1 MAKSRLADKN
11 GRGVGVKSILA
22 RMLLAFGLV
31 LTVGSGL
38 ASAAGNAGDLPAL
51 RQEDKLLDNLEEKS
65 LSLQDGDAQ
74 QLMLAAFGRRFSP
87 TALNDIPDKLLRD
100 QLGVLQRDGYT
111 FLQSEG
117 MYYLAVDY
125 QKLLNDFECTLGTE
139 VRDYLQLQA
148 QETNE
153 RSFQDAGIAI
163 SRIALGRRATA
174 AERFLQ
180 RYPESYR
187 RSQVSDLYFAYAS
200 AFLFGTDNSP
210 LRDKNGTLKSETSE
224 AWTQL
229 LREAPQTQ
237 LAAYVRALQAAEQA
251 SLDERSAAYK
261 AVRVALAEK
270 VFLLYQGV
278 YSGVRGQ
285 ATLLMPN
292 GGAFFLEDRF
302 GVAERADEL
311 TNGEDTGA
319 PILMQIRG
327 VVNRSLPEKGM
338 ASLYGRTLVVD
349 RVSSVSQW
357 ALDDATMPFVL
368 VGIGTEPFWHV
379 RILEN
384 GFVFFQ
390 QLGEPVQLF
399 AVPAIQTLTDGT
411 RYSLKRADGARL
423 IIDVRRVAEGVSDG
437 MSNAIYPCAV
447 SVTIDGKTLKG
458 SGFTQTEKIRHDI

>member
-11 GRGVGVKSILA
+11 GRGVGVKKGLTRI
-22 RMLLAFGLV
+22 LLAFCL
-31 LTVGSGL
+31 LLQIGSGSVS
-38 ASAAGNAGDLPAL
+38 ASGSTDDWTAL
-51 RQEDKLLDNLEEKS
+51 RQEDMLLANLEDKS
-65 LSLQDGDAQ
+65 FPLQDGDAQ
-74 QLMLAAFGRRFSP
+74 QLMLAAFGRRFSS
-87 TALNDIPDKLLRD
+87 AKLEGIPDKLLRD
-100 QLGVLQRDGYT
+100 QLYALQREGYT

-125 QKLLNDFECTLGTE
+125 QKLLNDFDGRLGAE
-139 VRDYLQLQA
+139 VRDYLQMQA
-148 QETNE
+148 RETNE

-163 SRIALGRRATA
+163 NRLELGRRAVA
-174 AERFLQ
+174 AEQYLQ
-180 RYPESYR
+180 HYPESYR
-187 RSQVSDLYFAYAS
+187 RSQASDLYFAYTS

-210 LRDKNGTLKSETSE
+210 LRENNDTLKREICES
-224 AWTQL
+224 WTQM

-237 LAAYVRALQAAEQA
+237 LVAYVRALQAAEQA
-251 SLDERSAAYK
+251 AVDERSTTYK

-270 VFLLYQGV
+270 VFPLYQGV

-285 ATLLMPN
+285 ATLLLPT
-292 GGAFFLEDRF
+292 GGVFFLEDRF

-327 VVNRSLPEKGM
+327 VVNRSLPDKGM
-338 ASLYGRTLVVD
+338 ASLYGKTLVVD
-349 RVSSVSQW
+349 RVSGVTQW
-357 ALDDATMPFVL
+357 ALDDTTMPFAL

-399 AVPAIQTLTDGT
+399 AVPAIQILADGT

-423 IIDVRRVAEGVSDG
+423 IIDVRRVAGGVSDG
-437 MSNAIYPCAV
+437 MSDAIYPCAV
-447 SVTIDGKTLKG
+447 SVMIDGKILKG